1 MKMRTVKLIMAGLA
15 LYAAQASAQTDNTL
29 EVWMDES
36 VSVTADGETV
46 TYLTISEY
54 DPNVNYIA
62 FNMTLTL
69 PKGVRVNQVRSGREY
84 VNDIK
89 LSEDRATTTHSIQCN
104 MPEEGTLKIICVSSQ
119 NQALYPDDIDGNI
132 VYPLFTVGLV
142 ADPTAI
148 NGAYDV
154 EMTGCRFVK
163 YLEDGTTLAPADL
176 DHTEY
181 SRFTVTGGTD
191 FPGIDF
197 TLPAEGCGTM
207 ILPFDHD
214 IPEGMT
220 VYSCEGISGGNTLVL
235 QNVPEIEANT
245 PYVVTGPE
253 GTYHFKGE
261 YRALKPYYSTPY
273 MTGVF
278 EEMKVPEG
286 NYVMQNHKETH
297 GVGFYRVGSIETII
311 NPYRCYVNAMSN
323 GVNVFRLGLDD
334 ATGID
339 YTKEDGNETV
349 NVYGTG
355 GQIVRAGVKRNQ
367 ALEGLAP
374 GVYIIKDQ
382 KYIVK

>member
-1 MKMRTVKLIMAGLA
+1 MAGLA

-69 PKGVRVNQVRSGREY
+69 PKGFRVNQVRSGREY

-191 FPGIDF
+191 FPGVDY

-207 ILPFDHD
+207 ILPFNAA
-214 IPEGMT
+214 IPEGMS
-220 VYSCEGISGGNTLVL
+220 VYACTGISSSSLNLEAVSDI
-235 QNVPEIEANT
+235 QANT
-245 PYVVTGPE
+245 PYIVTGPE
-253 GTYHFKGE
+253 GTYHFTGE
-261 YRALKPYYSTPY
+261 YQALKASYSTPY

-278 EEMKVPEG
+278 EQMKVPEG
-286 NYVMQNHKETH
+286 NFVMQNHKDTY
-297 GVGFYRVGSIETII
+297 GIGFYRVGTVETII
-311 NPYRCYVNAMSN
+311 NPYRCYVNNLSN
-323 GVNVFRLGLDD
+323 EINVFGFNLGQTD
-334 ATGID
+334 GVSS
-339 YTKEDGNETV
+339 TKADKDEPV
-349 NVYGTG
+349 NVYRID
-355 GQIVRAGVKRNQ
+355 GQAIRTQVKRSQ
-367 ALEGLAP
+367 ALNGLAP
-374 GVYIIKDQ
+374 GIYIINDQ